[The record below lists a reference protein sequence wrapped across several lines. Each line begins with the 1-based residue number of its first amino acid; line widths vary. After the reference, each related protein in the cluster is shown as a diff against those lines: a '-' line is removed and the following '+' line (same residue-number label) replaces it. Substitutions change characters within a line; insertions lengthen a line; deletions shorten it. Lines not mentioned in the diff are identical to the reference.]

1 MPQKPHTGTERMR
14 WSAVLPLLAGFLSVA
29 DWVSRRL
36 QGVPWA
42 LLRLARGGGR
52 AGRDSKAPPS
62 SGQGKTDAVQAF
74 KQVTRCASDQEAELH
89 RANLRFETALSNMS
103 QGLCLYD
110 ADDRLDVVNQQFFD
124 IYHLDPIRV
133 RPGVLF
139 RDVLQIS
146 IDAGNYPGRNADELL
161 AERQI
166 FVNRRVPGVVLQTL
180 GDGRIVAISHSPM
193 QDGGW
198 VATYEDVTAR
208 RTAEAQVV
216 HMARHDALTALPN
229 RVVLHERLEHAVSEA
244 GRGTGSAVLCLDLDH
259 FKAVNDTLGHP
270 VGDGL
275 LRLAAERL
283 MACVRQGDLVVRLD
297 GDEFAIVQADVGR
310 PEEARLLAERIVG
323 ALQQPF
329 VVEGH
334 EIVTGVSIGLAIV
347 PGDGTTAAI
356 LLKNADMALHR
367 AKQDGR
373 GGFCF
378 FEPEMDRRLQRRR
391 NLELDLRRGV
401 LAEEFVLF
409 YQPLV
414 NLDRNEVS
422 GFEALLRWPHPERGM
437 VSPSE
442 FIPVAEEIGVIVA
455 LGEWVIRRAC
465 ADAALWPG
473 DIKVAVNLSPVQFRS
488 RNLVPTV
495 VAALAESGLAPWR
508 LELEITESVLLQ
520 DNAATLAVLHEL
532 RALGARISMDDF
544 GTGYSS
550 LSYLRSFPFDKLKI
564 DQAFVRDLSTREDCV
579 HIVRAVQ
586 GLCAGLG
593 IATVAEGVETE
604 GQLARLR
611 AEGCKEVQGFLFSHA
626 RCVADVPGILRR
638 INGGPKQN
646 ALMLTAAE

>member
-1 MPQKPHTGTERMR
+1 MVAP
-14 WSAVLPLLAGFLSVA
+14 SLLASAAGLPGML
-29 DWVSRRL
+29 RRL
-36 QGVPWA
+36 QAIPRA
-42 LLRLARGGGR
+42 ALRLIAGGGED
-52 AGRDSKAPPS
+52 ASGTGRDSTAPLG
-62 SGQGKTDAVQAF
+62 GQGRPIAGTPALRAF
-74 KQVTRCASDQEAELH
+74 PGAQRASDQEAELR

-110 ADDRLDVVNQQFFD
+110 ADGRLDVVNQQFFD
-124 IYHLDPIRV
+124 IYHLDPNCV

-139 RDVLQIS
+139 RDVLQTS
-146 IDAGNYPGRNADELL
+146 IDAGNYPGRTADELV
-161 AERQI
+161 AERQS
-166 FVNRRVPGVVLQTL
+166 FVDRRVSGVVLQTL

-208 RTAEAQVV
+208 RTAEAQVA
-216 HMARHDALTALPN
+216 HMVRHDALTSLPN
-229 RVVLHERLEHAVSEA
+229 RLVLQERLEHAVSEA
-244 GRGTGSAVLCLDLDH
+244 GRGAGSALLCLNFDR
-259 FKAVNDTLGHP
+259 FKAVNDTLGHQ

-275 LRLAAERL
+275 LRLAADRL
-283 MACVRQGDLVVRLD
+283 MACVREGDLVARLD
-297 GDEFAIVQADVGR
+297 GDEFAIVQAGIGR
-310 PEEARLLAERIVG
+310 PEEARLLAERILA

-334 EIVTGVSIGLAIV
+334 EVIIDVSIGLAIV
-347 PGDGTTAAI
+347 PGDGTTAAT

-378 FEPEMDRRLQRRR
+378 FEPEMDQRLQRRR
-391 NLELDLRRGV
+391 HLELDLRRGV

-437 VSPSE
+437 VSPGE
-442 FIPVAEEIGVIVA
+442 FIPVAEEIGVIVD

-495 VAALAESGLAPWR
+495 AAALAESGLAPWR

-611 AEGCKEVQGFLFSHA
+611 AEGCKEVQGFLFSRA

-638 INGGPKQN
+638 INGGTTRE
-646 ALMLTAAE
+646 ALMLTTAE

>member
-1 MPQKPHTGTERMR
+1 
-14 WSAVLPLLAGFLSVA
+14 
-29 DWVSRRL
+29 
-36 QGVPWA
+36 
-42 LLRLARGGGR
+42 
-52 AGRDSKAPPS
+52 
-62 SGQGKTDAVQAF
+62 
-74 KQVTRCASDQEAELH
+74 
-89 RANLRFETALSNMS
+89 MS

>member
-1 MPQKPHTGTERMR
+1 MPHNPLGPQVGIEWRRQATAGL
-14 WSAVLPLLAGFLSVA
+14 SLLASLAGLPGRL
-29 DWVSRRL
+29 RRL
-36 QGVPWA
+36 QSIPRAASCLIAGDGGVS
-42 LLRLARGGGR
+42 G
-52 AGRDSKAPPS
+52 AGRDNSAPPGGMDRLGAQRS
-62 SGQGKTDAVQAF
+62 SG
-74 KQVTRCASDQEAELH
+74 QEAELR
-89 RANLRFETALSNMS
+89 RANLRFEAALSNMS

-110 ADDRLDVVNQQFFD
+110 ADSRLDVVNQQFLD
-124 IYHLDPIRV
+124 IYHLDPSKVRV
-133 RPGVLF
+133 GASF
-139 RDVLQIS
+139 ADVLRAK
-146 IDAGNYPGRNADELL
+146 IDAGNHPECTLDDLMAVQRAMTSRPD
-161 AERQI
+161 
-166 FVNRRVPGVVLQTL
+166 VGVVLQTL
-180 GDGRIVAISHSPM
+180 GDGRTIAISYSPM

-198 VATYEDVTAR
+198 VATYEDVTVR
-208 RTAEAQVV
+208 RTAEAQMA

-229 RVVLHERLEHAVSEA
+229 RLVLHERLEHAISEA
-244 GRGTGSAVLCLDLDH
+244 GRGAGSAVLCLGLDH

-275 LRLAAERL
+275 LRLVADRL
-283 MACVRQGDLVVRLD
+283 TACVREGDLVARLE
-297 GDEFAIVQADVGR
+297 GDEFAVIQADIGR
-310 PEEARLLAERIVG
+310 PEEARLLAERVISV
-323 ALQQPF
+323 LQRPF
-329 VVEGH
+329 LVEGH
-334 EIVTGVSIGLAIV
+334 EIVIGVSIGLAIV
-347 PGDGTTAAI
+347 PEDGTTAAV

-391 NLELDLRRGV
+391 SLELDLRRAV

-409 YQPLV
+409 YQPLI

-437 VSPSE
+437 VSPNE

-473 DIKVAVNLSPVQFRS
+473 DVKVAVNLSPVQFRS

-495 VAALAESGLAPWR
+495 AAALAESGLAPGR
-508 LELEITESVLLQ
+508 LELEITESALLQ
-520 DNAATLAVLHEL
+520 DNAATLAMLHEL

-564 DQAFVRDLSTREDCV
+564 DQSFVRDLSTRDDCV

-586 GLCAGLG
+586 ELCAGLG

-611 AEGCKEVQGFLFSHA
+611 AEGCKEVQGFLFSRA
-626 RCVADVPGILRR
+626 RCVADVPGMLCRL
-638 INGGPKQN
+638 NGGPKRE
-646 ALMLTAAE
+646 ALQLTMAG